1 MKRQRVG
8 IMINLDN
15 AAEIWTEG
23 QTDVLHMKKAIQVL
37 NFSEKLFFK
46 ENLTDQ
52 GDMALFKKCQ
62 IFAEKYQAKPMIF
75 IFDRDNKNLIK
86 HISDKDG
93 NYKNWG
99 NNVFSFA
106 IPIPSHRK
114 GYKNICL
121 ELYYKDEELRTIDES
136 GHRLFLTSEFN
147 KDSGKLK
154 SDPSIHID
162 NIGKL
167 KGFTDIKSA
176 KIVASNVFGVK
187 NKNIALSKMKFASY
201 ILSGSPS
208 FNSFGF
214 VEFEK
219 IFEIIS
225 NIIEPI
231 KTSTTR
237 KNKNVLLENASQ
249 IKANEKGIA
258 SNDEAQR
265 FFDQLLFQLRK
276 DIERMVRQI
285 CIDRNIFPPME
296 VNYYR
301 KNGSE
306 GFELI
311 FSFPFSEKHH
321 LFRSLHISLK
331 IIIKE
336 LVSQTVSVEYT
347 TIFKEGKIKDIS
359 ILKFNKLINAPY
371 NQDLFKNQIQKKF
384 ISIFKHMVNKSK
396 M

>member
-1 MKRQRVG
+1 
-8 IMINLDN
+8 MINLDN
-15 AAEIWTEG
+15 ADAEIWTEG

-37 NFSEKLFFK
+37 NFSEKIFFK
-46 ENLTDQ
+46 EDLKDQ
-52 GDMALFKKCQ
+52 GDMALLKKCK

-86 HISDKDG
+86 HITDKEG

-121 ELYYKDEELRTIDES
+121 ELYYKDDELRTIDGS

-176 KIVASNVFGVK
+176 KIVASNVFGVE
-187 NKNIALSKMKFASY
+187 NKNIALSKMKFAGY
-201 ILSGSPS
+201 IIAGTPP

-214 VEFEK
+214 GEFEK

>member
-1 MKRQRVG
+1 
-8 IMINLDN
+8 MINLDN
-15 AAEIWTEG
+15 ADAEIWTEG

-37 NFSEKLFFK
+37 NFSEKIFFK
-46 ENLTDQ
+46 EDLKDQ
-52 GDMALFKKCQ
+52 GDMALLKKCK

-86 HISDKDG
+86 HITDKEG

-121 ELYYKDEELRTIDES
+121 ELYYKDDELRTIDGS

-167 KGFTDIKSA
+167 KGFTDIKFA
-176 KIVASNVFGVK
+176 KIVASNVFGVE
-187 NKNIALSKMKFASY
+187 NKNIALSKMKFAGY
-201 ILSGSPS
+201 ILAGTPP

-214 VEFEK
+214 GEFEK

-249 IKANEKGIA
+249 IKANEKGI
-258 SNDEAQR
+258 SR
-265 FFDQLLFQLRK
+265 
-276 DIERMVRQI
+276 
-285 CIDRNIFPPME
+285 
-296 VNYYR
+296 
-301 KNGSE
+301 
-306 GFELI
+306 
-311 FSFPFSEKHH
+311 
-321 LFRSLHISLK
+321 
-331 IIIKE
+331 
-336 LVSQTVSVEYT
+336 
-347 TIFKEGKIKDIS
+347 
-359 ILKFNKLINAPY
+359 
-371 NQDLFKNQIQKKF
+371 
-384 ISIFKHMVNKSK
+384 
-396 M
+396 